1 MNGDT
6 DLVFIGARF
15 RLDGESD
22 GGLRQL
28 RRRVKNG
35 RRFVAK
41 SLASG
46 GFLQFGDGPDV
57 SGVKF
62 ADFRELLSLN
72 DLDMLKTF
80 RKVAIVIRKR
90 GVIFQDSALY
100 LEIVDAARE
109 RIGKRLVDKQGKR
122 LAVIVLPFDAVAL
135 AAGVFVAHLGV
146 LIGMRERVSEEREEA
161 GGSDAWPRRRHQNG
175 KSLFGHSGFA
185 DGGGELAGWCVSL

>member
-1 MNGDT
+1 MFFKNLMNENT
-6 DLVFIGARF
+6 NRVFVGACF

-22 GGLRQL
+22 GALRQL
-28 RRRVKNG
+28 GGRVKNG

-41 SLASG
+41 SFAGG
-46 GFLQFGDGPDV
+46 GFLQFGDGADV

-62 ADFRELLSLN
+62 ADLRELVALN

-80 RKVAIVIRKR
+80 GKVAIVIRKR
-90 GVIFQDSALY
+90 GVIFQHPALY

-146 LIGMRERVSEEREEA
+146 LIGMRERVTEEREEA
-161 GGSDAWPRRRHQNG
+161 GGSAVLQRASQQNRT
-175 KSLFGHSGFA
+175 
-185 DGGGELAGWCVSL
+185 